1 MTATQQTMDGSP
13 PTLARNAIGLPEVL
27 FQSITHM
34 APAVATALSIGAATS
49 FAGGITPLA
58 VLFAMIAV
66 LFTAFS
72 MAELARHLPSAGGMY
87 TYVGRGLGSF
97 FGWLVAWGFALAEP
111 LVMPLLLGGFGFYGA
126 IFLSA
131 YLGIEFEFAWVALA
145 ILCGLAVWWLTYRGI
160 ALSTRAGVVLGI
172 IEIAIFLLISALLI
186 VNADQNTLS
195 VFVPGDEG
203 VKPAFQGM
211 IFCLLAFIG
220 FEAAAPLGEETRD
233 PRRTIPRAVI
243 WSAILVGLFYVFNY
257 YAATVFFGPD
267 RMTEFY
273 TFNEGDPWGFMAEA
287 VLPGIGGLLIIFAI
301 LNSSL
306 ANANAGATAAT
317 RTLFAMGRASLLPRF
332 FAAVHPETRA
342 PVNAVHFQAI
352 TALIIAVVLG
362 FVLANDPYP
371 TPEGGASFGGLNVYV
386 FLGTM
391 LGLIFS
397 GIYILVNAACIGY
410 YWRERRDEFNIL
422 KHLIVPVLGVVAMI
436 PAALAVIGGLT
447 IPILDIELEPYET
460 ALRFTA
466 PIVGVWMLVGI
477 VLYFVLRAMSPGAL
491 ERVGEV
497 YAGETPPS
505 EAEAIPPEQPTP

>member
-1 MTATQQTMDGSP
+1 MTMADPRVEGASP
-13 PTLARNAIGLPEVL
+13 SLERDAIGLPEVL

-72 MAELARHLPSAGGMY
+72 MAQLARHLPSAGGMFA
-87 TYVGRGLGSF
+87 YVRNGLGSF

-131 YLGIEFEFAWVALA
+131 YLGIDIEFAWIGLA
-145 ILCGLAVWWLTYRGI
+145 VLCGLLVWWLTYRGV
-160 ALSTRAGVVLGI
+160 ALSTRAGLVLGVV
-172 IEIAIFLLISALLI
+172 EIAIFLLISALLI
-186 VNADQNTLS
+186 VNADENTLN
-195 VFVPGDEG
+195 VFVPGDDG

-220 FEAAAPLGEETRD
+220 FEAAAPLGEETRE

-257 YAATVFFGPD
+257 YAATVFFGPE
-267 RMTEFY
+267 RMVEFY
-273 TFNEGDPWGFMAEA
+273 SFNEGDPWGFMAEE
-287 VLPGIGGLLIIFAI
+287 VLPGVGGLLVVFAI
-301 LNSSL
+301 LNSSI

-317 RTLFAMGRASLLPRF
+317 RTLFAMGRVSLLPRW
-332 FAAVHPETRA
+332 FAAVHDETRA

-352 TALIIAVVLG
+352 SAIVVAVILG
-362 FVLANDPYP
+362 IVLANDPFP
-371 TPEGGASFGGLNVYV
+371 TPEGAASFGGLNVYV

-391 LGLIFS
+391 LGLIFVF
-397 GIYILVNAACIGY
+397 IYICVNLACIGY
-410 YWRERRDEFNIL
+410 FWQRRREDFNVITHGL
-422 KHLIVPVLGVVAMI
+422 VPIIGVLAMI
-436 PAALAVIGGLT
+436 PAGLAVIGGLT
-447 IPILDIELEPYET
+447 IPFLDIELGAYEN
-460 ALRFTA
+460 ALRWTA
-466 PIVGVWMLVGI
+466 PIVGVWMLVG
-477 VLYFVLRAMSPGAL
+477 VGLYFYLRSTNPEALARMGDVYGGEAPSPTDSV
-491 ERVGEV
+491 E
-497 YAGETPPS
+497 
-505 EAEAIPPEQPTP
+505 